1 MWWIDIGTPEQIE
14 RQFLNPFLFLLVHP
28 LGVVISHFQTIP
40 FVHRGKQK
48 APTLRVM
55 RWEGRRQ
62 RPHCLG
68 KNKWGTLNVMIIQR
82 IGFLGKI
89 YGPETHGFWPSKYDG
104 LSGEK
109 MFPSSNCSHPNKGSP
124 HNIWVLYTSLWTW
137 YIMVYHPTFD
147 CILLSYIYIYSIYW
161 YWLVVEPYPS
171 EKWWSSSVGMV
182 IPFPTV
188 HGKSF
193 NPFMETSHH
202 QAVYHQYTNHRLHR
216 LHRYLWWLMV
226 ILKSLQAYITIISP

>member
-147 CILLSYIYIYSIYW
+147 CILLSYIYIYTVYTDTGW
-161 YWLVVEPYPS
+161 WLS
-171 EKWWSSSVGMV
+171 
-182 IPFPTV
+182 PTPLKNDEV
-188 HGKSF
+188 RQLGWLFHSQL
-193 NPFMETSHH
+193 FMENHSIHSWKPVTTK
-202 QAVYHQYTNHRLHR
+202 QY
-216 LHRYLWWLMV
+216 
-226 ILKSLQAYITIISP
+226 IISIPTIDFIDFIDIYGD

>member
-1 MWWIDIGTPEQIE
+1 MGLLYLIFRQSHLFIAASKKRLLCVWCGGKVGVSDRIASGKTNGVPWMWW
-14 RQFLNPFLFLLVHP
+14 LFNGLV
-28 LGVVISHFQTIP
+28 
-40 FVHRGKQK
+40 
-48 APTLRVM
+48 
-55 RWEGRRQ
+55 
-62 RPHCLG
+62 
-68 KNKWGTLNVMIIQR
+68 
-82 IGFLGKI
+82 FLGKSMARK
-89 YGPETHGFWPSKYDG
+89 PMGFDHQNMMGFPVK
-104 LSGEK
+104 K